1 MLRAAVMGDIE
12 SIQGFAAVGLDVYP
26 CEETE
31 EAAPL
36 FRRLCGGGEY
46 AVIYMTEELAE
57 RLEKER
63 KKQEE
68 ESLPAVIPIPGV
80 RGNTGLGLR
89 RLSEAVEK
97 AVGADILFQ
106 G

>member
-1 MLRAAVMGDIE
+1 MGDIE

-63 KKQEE
+63 KSRKR
-68 ESLPAVIPIPGV
+68 SLSPPLSPSRGCGGTPA
-80 RGNTGLGLR
+80 
-89 RLSEAVEK
+89 SAC
-97 AVGADILFQ
+97 AA
-106 G
+106 